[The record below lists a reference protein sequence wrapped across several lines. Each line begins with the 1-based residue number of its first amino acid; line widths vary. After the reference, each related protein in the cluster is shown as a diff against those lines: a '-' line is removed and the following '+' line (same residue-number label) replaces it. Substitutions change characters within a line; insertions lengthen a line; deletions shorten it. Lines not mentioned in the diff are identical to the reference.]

1 MNQILDEME
10 KLLGV
15 ASGVTM
21 ATFRAKCNPNA
32 GGRLEMIKWWETEF
46 LSGMIPAW

>member
-1 MNQILDEME
+1 MME

-32 GGRLEMIKWWETEF
+32 GWKAGNDKVV
-46 LSGMIPAW
+46 GD